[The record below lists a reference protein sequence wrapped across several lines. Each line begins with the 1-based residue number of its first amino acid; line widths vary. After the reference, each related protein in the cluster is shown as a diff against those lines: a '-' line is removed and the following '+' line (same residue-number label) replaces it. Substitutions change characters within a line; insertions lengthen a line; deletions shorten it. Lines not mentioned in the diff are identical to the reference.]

1 VLEIA
6 SSTKPSGGG
15 GTDPMCVA
23 NYMRNHNVTS
33 QVMIVL
39 TDGYIGKVSA
49 TDWSGMPPTVWIVS
63 CAKSV
68 DVVGK
73 VIHL

>member
-1 VLEIA
+1 
-6 SSTKPSGGG
+6 
-15 GTDPMCVA
+15 
-23 NYMRNHNVTS
+23 
-33 QVMIVL
+33 MIVL

-63 CAKSV
+63 GAKSV